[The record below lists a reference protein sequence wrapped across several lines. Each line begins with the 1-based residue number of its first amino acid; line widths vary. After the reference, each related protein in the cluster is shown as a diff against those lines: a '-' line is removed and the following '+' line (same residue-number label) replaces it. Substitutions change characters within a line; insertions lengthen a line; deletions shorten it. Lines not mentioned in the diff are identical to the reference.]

1 MNSGDTSVEQLL
13 NHALDARRR
22 RDRLEERQRL
32 ENALMLHPNDPRLLN
47 ARGMSALADHDY
59 VTAVDCFARAVT
71 ADTHEPALC
80 INLAT
85 AHRGNRDDVG
95 ERAALQAALDI
106 DQRHLTAQLRMAEL
120 LERQGRLSEA
130 ARHWGAVVQL
140 VQGLDAPS
148 PGIIEAMTR
157 GQAFLNEHNKVYANE
172 LEAELAGAVPDDAQI
187 GRAHV

>member
-22 RDRLEERQRL
+22 RDRHEERQRL

-59 VTAVDCFARAVT
+59 VTAIERFSRAVE
-71 ADTHEPALC
+71 ADPHEPALC

-85 AHRGNRDDVG
+85 AHRGNSDDVG
-95 ERAALQAALDI
+95 ERTALQAALDI

-120 LERQGRLSEA
+120 LERQGQLSAA

-140 VQGLDAPS
+140 GQGLDAPP
-148 PGIIEAMTR
+148 PGIVEAVIR
-157 GQAFLNEHNKVYANE
+157 GQTFLSEHNKAYAIE
-172 LEAELAGAVPDDAQI
+172 LEAEQI